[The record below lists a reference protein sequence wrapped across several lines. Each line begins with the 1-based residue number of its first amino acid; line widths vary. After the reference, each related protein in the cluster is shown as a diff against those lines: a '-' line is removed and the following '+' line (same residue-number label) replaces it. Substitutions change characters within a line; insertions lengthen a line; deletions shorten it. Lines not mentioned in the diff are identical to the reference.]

1 MASSL
6 NMASSL
12 TTASSVG
19 LALSA
24 ATLSQADSSS
34 SSSSSSQLL
43 SIRSTA
49 APRPACPFLSTRLR
63 VNTMSIIVVHKKF
76 PVVAMASPGGSV
88 TNLDKLYEQ
97 VEESIAEAQ
106 EVCVADETSGECRVA
121 WDKVEELSAE
131 VAHRRTREQ
140 SKGVDPLVE
149 FCKEA
154 PEADECRVYED

>member
-1 MASSL
+1 
-6 NMASSL
+6 
-12 TTASSVG
+12 
-19 LALSA
+19 
-24 ATLSQADSSS
+24 
-34 SSSSSSQLL
+34 
-43 SIRSTA
+43 
-49 APRPACPFLSTRLR
+49 
-63 VNTMSIIVVHKKF
+63 MSIIIVHKNF

>member
-12 TTASSVG
+12 TTASSVA
-19 LALSA
+19 LALGA
-24 ATLSQADSSS
+24 ATLSQAD

-49 APRPACPFLSTRLR
+49 APRPACPFLATRLR
-63 VNTMSIIVVHKKF
+63 VNTMSIIIVHKKF